1 MKNDNT
7 ILSLSQN
14 SKKVSVELPWD
25 ASITDLIQS
34 FYSSLI
40 GITFFP
46 EQIEQGFIEFLE
58 EKEYT
63 VLKKVD
69 EFEKIKETSL
79 CTNCKK
85 QLEDI
90 YSTEELEDVDSED
103 DEEEFVCAETSKHI
117 DPFVLSI
124 ANKINKK

>member
-69 EFEKIKETSL
+69 ESEKNETLL
-79 CTNCKK
+79 CQNCKK
-85 QLEDI
+85 QLEDV
-90 YSTEELEDVDSED
+90 YSNEELEDVD
-103 DEEEFVCAETSKHI
+103 DEEEFICAETSKHI

>member
-25 ASITDLIQS
+25 VSITDLIQS

-58 EKEYT
+58 EKEYV
-63 VLKKVD
+63 VLKEN
-69 EFEKIKETSL
+69 EFEKIKEASL
-79 CTNCKK
+79 CQNCKK
-85 QLEDI
+85 QLEDV
-90 YSTEELEDVDSED
+90 YSNEELEDVD

>member
-46 EQIEQGFIEFLE
+46 EQIEKGFIEFLE
-58 EKEYT
+58 EKEYV
-63 VLKKVD
+63 VLKEN
-69 EFEKIKETSL
+69 EFEKIIENINETSL
-79 CTNCKK
+79 CSNCDSKCER
-85 QLEDI
+85 QLED
-90 YSTEELEDVDSED
+90 VD
-103 DEEEFVCAETSKHI
+103 DEEEFVCAETSKHV

-124 ANKINKK
+124 ANKINNK

>member
-7 ILSLSQN
+7 ILSISQN
-14 SKKVSVELPWD
+14 NIKVSVELPWD
-25 ASITDLIQS
+25 ASITDIIQS
-34 FYSSLI
+34 FYTSLV
-40 GITFFP
+40 GISFFP
-46 EQIEQGFIEFLE
+46 EQIEKGFIEFLE
-58 EKEYT
+58 EKEYA
-63 VLKKVD
+63 VLKED
-69 EFEKIKETSL
+69 EFEKIKEASL

-85 QLEDI
+85 QLEDV
-90 YSTEELEDVDSED
+90 YSPEELIDV

>member
-14 SKKVSVELPWD
+14 NIKVSVELPWD

-34 FYSSLI
+34 FCSSLI
-40 GITFFP
+40 GISFFP
-46 EQIEQGFIEFLE
+46 EQIEKGFIEFLE
-58 EKEYT
+58 EKGYV
-63 VLKKVD
+63 VLKED